1 MKAHI
6 IVDIQNDFMTG
17 GNLAVPG
24 GEDIVGLVNSLQ
36 GRFELVVATQD
47 WHPPD
52 HKSFASNHAE
62 KKPFDKIMLGGLP
75 QVLWPDHCVQGTPG
89 AAFHPALE
97 LNHVECIF
105 RKGMDPMIDS
115 YSGFFD
121 NGRKKSTGLAG
132 YLKERMVEKV
142 YVCGLAA
149 DYCVYYTAKDAL
161 QSGFT
166 TYFIEDATRPIDQ
179 QGYDEAKRDLLK
191 LNGNI
196 VRSAHLL

>member
-1 MKAHI
+1 MKAL
-6 IVDIQNDFMTG
+6 IVVDVQNDFTAG

-24 GEDIVGLVNSLQ
+24 GEQIIGLVNALQ
-36 GRFELVVATQD
+36 ERFELVVATQD
-47 WHPPD
+47 WHPSD
-52 HKSFASNHAE
+52 HKSFASNHAG

-75 QVLWPDHCVQGTPG
+75 QVLWTDHCVQGTAG
-89 AAFHPALE
+89 ADFHPALN
-97 LNHVECIF
+97 LNRVECIF

-132 YLKERMVEKV
+132 YLKERMIEKV

-149 DYCVYYTAKDAL
+149 DYCVYYTAKDAI

-166 TYFIEDATRPIDQ
+166 TYLIEDATRPIDQ
-179 QGYDEAKRDLLK
+179 QGFADAQRDLQK
-191 LNGNI
+191 LSGNI
-196 VRSAHLL
+196 VRTTHLL